1 MVVITEVV
9 AILAATE
16 AEAMEVKEMGITIE
30 EDMEDKEMAITIE
43 EDMEVKEMGTIT
55 TEVMMETGVE
65 VSGENV
71 DKEEDIREE
80 VAVVEG
86 DKEVA

>member
-16 AEAMEVKEMGITIE
+16 AEAMEGKEMG
-30 EDMEDKEMAITIE
+30 ITIE

-65 VSGENV
+65 VSGETV
-71 DKEEDIREE
+71 GKEEDIREE

>member
-16 AEAMEVKEMGITIE
+16 AEAMEVKEMG
-30 EDMEDKEMAITIE
+30 ITIE

>member
-1 MVVITEVV
+1 MVVIMEVV
-9 AILAATE
+9 VILVATE
-16 AEAMEVKEMGITIE
+16 AEAMEVKEMG
-30 EDMEDKEMAITIE
+30 ITIE

-65 VSGENV
+65 ASEENV
-71 DKEEDIREE
+71 GKEEDIREE

-86 DKEVA
+86 DKGVA

>member
-30 EDMEDKEMAITIE
+30 EDME
-43 EDMEVKEMGTIT
+43 VKEMGTIT
-55 TEVMMETGVE
+55 TEVMMETGAE

-71 DKEEDIREE
+71 GKEEDIREE

>member
-1 MVVITEVV
+1 MVVIMEVV

-16 AEAMEVKEMGITIE
+16 AEAMEVKEMV
-30 EDMEDKEMAITIE
+30 ITIE
-43 EDMEVKEMGTIT
+43 EDMEVKEMATIT
-55 TEVMMETGVE
+55 TEVMIETGVE
-65 VSGENV
+65 ASGENV
-71 DKEEDIREE
+71 GKVGDIRAE

>member
-16 AEAMEVKEMGITIE
+16 AEAMEVKEMG
-30 EDMEDKEMAITIE
+30 ITIE

-80 VAVVEG
+80 VAVVEV
-86 DKEVA
+86 DKVVA

>member
-1 MVVITEVV
+1 MVVIMEVV

-30 EDMEDKEMAITIE
+30 EDMEVKEMA
-43 EDMEVKEMGTIT
+43 TIT
-55 TEVMMETGVE
+55 TEVMIETGVE
-65 VSGENV
+65 ASGENV
-71 DKEEDIREE
+71 GKVGDIRAE

>member
-1 MVVITEVV
+1 MEVV

-16 AEAMEVKEMGITIE
+16 AEA
-30 EDMEDKEMAITIE
+30 
-43 EDMEVKEMGTIT
+43 MEVKEMGTIT

-71 DKEEDIREE
+71 GKEEDIREE

>member
-30 EDMEDKEMAITIE
+30 EDME
-43 EDMEVKEMGTIT
+43 VKEMGTIT
-55 TEVMMETGVE
+55 TEVMMETGAE

-71 DKEEDIREE
+71 GTEEDIREE
-80 VAVVEG
+80 VAVVEE

>member
-1 MVVITEVV
+1 MVVIMEVV

-16 AEAMEVKEMGITIE
+16 AEATEVQEMG
-30 EDMEDKEMAITIE
+30 ITIE

-65 VSGENV
+65 VSEQNV
-71 DKEEDIREE
+71 GKEEDIREE